1 MFSIQ
6 PASWLAVLFNL
17 VEFQQTRPANASVL
31 LWLLSFLR
39 CAPPMQLCRTLFS
52 SSERLDAEY
61 TTLRLRLRL
70 LPNWHSNPQPTVS
83 SASATLLPYRLD
95 AEYTTLRLRLR
106 LLPNWHSNPQPTV
119 SSASATLLPY
129 SAWTLLY
136 RKEPFLGNLKKIW
149 IQEPNFVTRFW
160 MQSHVDLGK
169 LPNFI
174 RRRRK
179 SPKHIQTHP
188 VSCYCPAAWQLQTD
202 SLHHSLAPQL
212 PEMS

>member
-17 VEFQQTRPANASVL
+17 VEFQQTRPAKASVL

-39 CAPPMQLCRTLFS
+39 CAPPTQLCRTLFS
-52 SSERLDAEY
+52 SSE
-61 TTLRLRLRL
+61 
-70 LPNWHSNPQPTVS
+70 
-83 SASATLLPYRLD
+83 RLD

-136 RKEPFLGNLKKIW
+136 RKEPFLGNLKKNLDSRAQLRHQVLDAVSRGSGQTSQFYQKKKNITKTHTNS
-149 IQEPNFVTRFW
+149 PSVMLLSSSLTVT
-160 MQSHVDLGK
+160 D
-169 LPNFI
+169 
-174 RRRRK
+174 
-179 SPKHIQTHP
+179 
-188 VSCYCPAAWQLQTD
+188 WQLA
-202 SLHHSLAPQL
+202 S
-212 PEMS
+212 